1 MSIETVHACNRRG
14 IAACGE
20 TTPGRAQT
28 NVEKY
33 PENWDKVNC
42 NGCIA
47 QRNLVSMTKRREV
60 ILTRASDLM
69 GAFLFYDRKEDD
81 ELAVGEIEAAIAAD
95 EITVDEIIEVF
106 WKSFK

>member
-1 MSIETVHACNRRG
+1 MSIEIVHACNRRG
-14 IAACGE
+14 ITDCGDTE
-20 TTPGRAQT
+20 PGRAQT

-47 QRNLVSMTKRREV
+47 QRNLANATKRREL

-69 GAFLFYDRKEDD
+69 GAFLYYDRKEDD
-81 ELAVGEIEAAIAAD
+81 ELPRGEIEAAIAAD